1 MGYQRLLGFPL
12 NSDEMKTSLKLFRFY
27 VGGKKRKGH
36 ESAWG
41 KEAQGQEAKG
51 AAAKSTGVAE
61 APRIPQ

>member
-1 MGYQRLLGFPL
+1 
-12 NSDEMKTSLKLFRFY
+12 MKTSLKLFRFY